1 MKEDCYNKTH
11 IDMSGKLMSADDKRL
26 RAEFDADAMAR
37 VEEIMSDPSRRKMA
51 INVAKQRASDLQKRA
66 GVMQRVAG
74 DSSAANKPSSGSR
87 AKTQVK
93 KK

>member
-1 MKEDCYNKTH
+1 
-11 IDMSGKLMSADDKRL
+11 MSGKLMSADDKRL